1 MQNSER
7 RTLKM
12 QDIER
17 KNEQKREK
25 YGFIKKIYVKIKE
38 KDEREV
44 RQRLKLTVD
53 FILCAVAAY
62 FLGGAKLIFG
72 AYPLCIA
79 LVCSSRRRM
88 LPVVLGISVF
98 VILHGLPAAYLFACT
113 ATVLIRALAVLLPYA
128 VAETSNSRST
138 AVVLHKAE
146 AAVVSDNES
155 TAIDGDDIQAVGVT
169 SKTDGQ
175 RFGTVRD
182 KKVSQSGVA
191 LFAEEL
197 YVKAIC
203 AALGGFLCG
212 LFLLIQGSF
221 SFYSLCATLTLTVGC
236 PAAVLLLGGYF
247 GEKRYVKEWYLLMS
261 VELISAVC
269 VYSSGGSEI
278 LGMPMAPFL
287 AMLMTLYITT
297 DSGLVGGLAA
307 AILCGIT
314 FNVVYIPLLIICA
327 VVFFFVSAV
336 RRNAGLAAVCAA
348 VVVWCYYVGGADGL
362 VKVLPPMLL
371 AIPFYMIAD
380 KYREIIYAPY
390 SKSVAIAGGVYFAE
404 AVTEK
409 NKNVAVKERLGA
421 LSEAFSALSET
432 FYKLSDR
439 FKRPDILGI
448 KRIAETAFE
457 RRCDGCRNR
466 EICWG
471 AEYSDT
477 LEAIRCIT
485 AELHTSGTVDE
496 RCLPE
501 SFVQRCIR
509 LEQMIGD
516 VNAQIIKMTEN
527 IIKGDKV
534 GFFASNYEDITSI
547 LNDALISDGEEYE
560 SDSESGKKIFEY
572 LYEQGFRLSG
582 TVVYGKRC
590 KHVVVKGI
598 SLSDRLNEKKSE
610 EIRVRIGEIVGSE
623 MSEPIIEVGRD
634 GAIMSLNSRPLF
646 RVECSHGQI
655 SAETGNANGAAET
668 DETLFVDP
676 FDDVGDGLC
685 GDVTN
690 AFITESSHFYALISD
705 GMGSGAEAAFTSG
718 VCSMFIEKML
728 CAGNRADITV
738 RMLNNVIRSENMGC
752 GSECSATVDLLELDL
767 ISGVASFIKSGAAP
781 TYVARGETVYKIN
794 SRTMPVGIIKDADA
808 RVTRFDAQV
817 GDIIV
822 MMSDGCCPDS
832 DDCPWLIEYLCNY
845 TSSRSNGAAL
855 AENESERLKNELL
868 ELAVKRFPNDRER
881 DDISVSVVIIG

>member
-1 MQNSER
+1 
-7 RTLKM
+7 M
-12 QDIER
+12 QDTER
-17 KNEQKREK
+17 KCEK
-25 YGFIKKIYVKIKE
+25 KSEKNGFIKKIHLKIKE

-44 RQRLKLTVD
+44 RQRLKHTVD
-53 FILCAVAAY
+53 FMLCAGAAY
-62 FLGGAKLIFG
+62 FLGGAKLFFG
-72 AYPLCIA
+72 TYPLCIA
-79 LVCSSRRRM
+79 LACSSRRRI
-88 LPVVLGISVF
+88 LPVAVGISAF
-98 VILHGLPAAYLFACT
+98 AIFHGLPAAYLFACI
-113 ATVLIRALAVLLPYA
+113 ATLLIRALAVLLPCVISDGA
-128 VAETSNSRST
+128 SGRQRASTS
-138 AVVLHKAE
+138 VVLHRGE
-146 AAVVSDNES
+146 RAVISEDS
-155 TAIDGDDIQAVGVT
+155 QSLIDDDGVQAVGMSSGADGGSHEMRKDGRT
-169 SKTDGQ
+169 SPDIS
-175 RFGTVRD
+175 V
-182 KKVSQSGVA
+182 V
-191 LFAEEL
+191 FAEEL

-203 AALGGFLCG
+203 AAMGGFLCG

-261 VELISAVC
+261 VELISAAC

-278 LGMPMAPFL
+278 FGMPMAPFL

-307 AILCGIT
+307 AVLCGIA
-314 FNVVYIPLLIICA
+314 FNAVYIMLLAICA
-327 VVFFFVSAV
+327 AVFFFVSAV

-390 SKSVAIAGGVYFAE
+390 SKSAAIAGGVYFAE

-409 NKNVAVKERLGA
+409 NKNAAVKERLGA
-421 LSEAFSALSET
+421 LSDAFSALSET

-448 KRIAETAFE
+448 KRITETAFE

-485 AELHTSGTVDE
+485 AELHTSGTVDK

-509 LEQMIGD
+509 LEQVIGD
-516 VNAQIIKMTEN
+516 VNAQITKITEN

-534 GFFASNYEDITSI
+534 GFFASNYDDITSI

-560 SDSESGKKIFEY
+560 SDPESGKRIFEY

-610 EIRVRIGEIVGSE
+610 EIRTRIGEIVGSE
-623 MSEPIIEVGRD
+623 MSAPIIEVGRD

-646 RVECSHGQI
+646 RAECSHGQI
-655 SAETGNANGAAET
+655 AADGDGASIGSRADNE
-668 DETLFVDP
+668 LFVDP
-676 FDDVGDGLC
+676 FDDGSDALC
-685 GDVTN
+685 GDITN

-767 ISGVASFIKSGAAP
+767 ISGAASFIKSGAAP

-808 RVTRFDAQV
+808 RITRFDAQA

-832 DDCPWLIEYLCNY
+832 DDCPWLIEYLCAY
-845 TSSRSNGAAL
+845 TSSHKDGVTL
-855 AENESERLKNELL
+855 AQNESERIKNEIL
-868 ELAVKRFPNDRER
+868 ELAVQSFPHDRER
-881 DDISVSVVIIG
+881 DDISVSVIIIG